1 MNNPYATI
9 PLNQPNR
16 DELIRVLEH
25 IRVNE
30 PETLERNVRE
40 CGAVVP
46 APKRDTDTLRS
57 NCGEILY
64 SYWPDKVLLESS
76 EEIYI
81 ARFKV
86 KTRKP

>member
-1 MNNPYATI
+1 MTNPYATI

-30 PETLERNVRE
+30 PETFERNVRE

-46 APKRDTDTLRS
+46 APKHTYDS
-57 NCGEILY
+57 AISEWGNVLY
-64 SYWPDKVLLESS
+64 SYWPEMINVYTIKN
-76 EEIYI
+76 I
-81 ARFKV
+81 AIFRI